1 MSDVYADEEP
11 GHADPAHPDPGHPD
25 TGPRTQ
31 VPGHPDLGH
40 SDPGHPD
47 RGHPDPGHPDP
58 GHPDPG
64 HPDPSFPRHVIFC
77 FGFAIQPVY
86 NVYYVL
92 SLILGMLFQMISKEI
107 RDRLIE
113 FESENCDASYI
124 ARQKDF
130 EINELTIAA
139 NDLRGN
145 IF

>member
-1 MSDVYADEEP
+1 MFSISRQTFVISKTFDIFHRRRDIFGLYLFIVA
-11 GHADPAHPDPGHPD
+11 
-25 TGPRTQ
+25 
-31 VPGHPDLGH
+31 L
-40 SDPGHPD
+40 SS
-47 RGHPDPGHPDP
+47 RGFLESLVLSA
-58 GHPDPG
+58 
-64 HPDPSFPRHVIFC
+64 SFPRHVIFC
-77 FGFAIQPVY
+77 FGFAIQPAY

-113 FESENCDASYI
+113 FESENCDVSYI

-145 IF
+145 MCFF